1 MEPHRR
7 ETADRGP
14 SQIRVDLPLQQ
25 VALILTRA
33 HHACTIG
40 RVDFSAEPSVCF
52 MRYGS
57 ITLKSAVCLRA
68 PQQRKGPLAD
78 PTHGKCTGVL
88 HSARELRQG
97 GGSGKEETHRAGSRQ
112 GRLAHSEEGS
122 GGARRD
128 TPGVPTLRLPGAPT
142 LREAVAPFQRGGSEP
157 LLRGDRRV
165 GGGARSAL
173 RGPERQAPAHPS
185 VHPLPLVAASGMTNK
200 AIQTDLVSLV
210 GTSPRYAPTERLFSK

>member
-14 SQIRVDLPLQQ
+14 SEIRVDLPL
-25 VALILTRA
+25 
-33 HHACTIG
+33 
-40 RVDFSAEPSVCF
+40 
-52 MRYGS
+52 
-57 ITLKSAVCLRA
+57 CLRA
-68 PQQRKGPLAD
+68 PQQREGPLAD

-97 GGSGKEETHRAGSRQ
+97 SGSGKEETHPAGSRQ
-112 GRLAHSEEGS
+112 GRLAHGEEGS
-122 GGARRD
+122 GGPRRD
-128 TPGVPTLRLPGAPT
+128 TPGVPTLPLPGAPT

-200 AIQTDLVSLV
+200 AIQTDLVA
-210 GTSPRYAPTERLFSK
+210 GWTSKATAKQLTRTTHERTTRGDENRAYRNAGLRCRMA